1 MSEGGGGGGG
11 NIPSHPHGSAPL
23 GFSGR
28 VSDLASLAHGN
39 HHPTCGS
46 LSGGCGS
53 LGTHHCGSFA
63 TGGCNSLSGTCGSF
77 SGGSASSTPGGHFPV
92 HHHHNLH
99 FPGGSPCGKV
109 SPFREPM
116 DPSSSASL
124 LHHRRSRETPS
135 PNLMNQVNL
144 MNTSS
149 TSLNT
154 SSMNQSNSSLVHCI
168 NNANNGSNTS
178 LTSTSSVPMSPSSP
192 DLMNPAES
200 ATMIKRLQLENR
212 TLKMEVEALKL
223 RVKSL
228 IEDKRH
234 LMEASVSIQARAE
247 QEEEYI
253 SNTLLKKIQVRYPSN
268 FATFLIVYS
277 CFPMTRFWRKRR
289 RHWPWTTN
297 KRRNAWRMIWA
308 ENWTN
313 FAKRSTNLRTR
324 LKSQGSDPVLRLWMS
339 DTRQFIIRRHD
350 TICWLIKVSVLI
362 AYAS

>member
-1 MSEGGGGGGG
+1 MAAPNNLDLSENSSNISTDSSMSEGGGGPT
-11 NIPSHPHGSAPL
+11 NMNHPLGSAPL
-23 GFSGR
+23 GFTGR
-28 VSDLASLAHGN
+28 VSDLASLAH
-39 HHPTCGS
+39 HGS
-46 LSGGCGS
+46 GGVMAGLGGCGS
-53 LGTHHCGSFA
+53 SLGNTPHCGSFSA
-63 TGGCNSLSGTCGSF
+63 GGCGSLSGTCGSSF
-77 SGGSASSTPGGHFPV
+77 SGSASSTPGGHFPI
-92 HHHHNLH
+92 HGNHNLH

-135 PNLMNQVNL
+135 PNLMNHHSL

-168 NNANNGSNTS
+168 NNPNNGSNTS

-192 DLMNPAES
+192 DLINTTDS

-228 IEDKRH
+228 IEEKRS
-234 LMEASVSIQARAE
+234 LQEASVSIQARAE

-253 SNTLLKKIQVRYPSN
+253 SNTLLKKIQVIIIS
-268 FATFLIVYS
+268 
-277 CFPMTRFWRKRR
+277 
-289 RHWPWTTN
+289 
-297 KRRNAWRMIWA
+297 
-308 ENWTN
+308 
-313 FAKRSTNLRTR
+313 
-324 LKSQGSDPVLRLWMS
+324 LK
-339 DTRQFIIRRHD
+339 
-350 TICWLIKVSVLI
+350 
-362 AYAS
+362 Y